1 MTAQI
6 TIAMAQANPTVGDI
20 EGNLALA
27 RRLRADAARRAPI
40 SWCSPS

>member
-1 MTAQI
+1 MTAEI

-27 RRLRADAARRAPI
+27 RRLRAQAAGRAPI
-40 SWCSPS
+40 WSCSPS